1 MSRTPSGQCPPC
13 IFDEKSGGNGPQGSS
28 PVAPKYSSEMS
39 LEDGLMMV
47 EEIDSLVNKLQL
59 EGGLRKE
66 TWLKE
71 VKG

>member
-1 MSRTPSGQCPPC
+1 MNRTSSSQCPPC
-13 IFDEKSGGNGPQGSS
+13 IFDEKSGANGPQGSP
-28 PVAPKYSSEMS
+28 PVAPKYPSEMS